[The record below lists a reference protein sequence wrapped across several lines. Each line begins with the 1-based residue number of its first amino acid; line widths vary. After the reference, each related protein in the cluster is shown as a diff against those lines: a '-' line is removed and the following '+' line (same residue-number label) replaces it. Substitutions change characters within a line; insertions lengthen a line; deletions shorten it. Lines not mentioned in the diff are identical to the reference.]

1 MSFMATPALVRLRAW
16 FADWVRWRTGSSG
29 TDPVRGLS
37 PSAAGL
43 LLCFSLS
50 VHAQEAAEP
59 PPPEQQ
65 DMYREAL
72 LSIAEGRRADAS
84 ETLKQLIEKDPL
96 HAGGWLE
103 MALLQ
108 CSLGNKAEAE
118 RLFTAIED
126 RFAPPPEIQKLIDE
140 SRAQRCDRWEARS
153 QYMLSAGRG
162 IDQNVNQGANN
173 AVYQPQPGSD
183 DLILLPEFLPQ
194 HDQYL
199 QFTGDYLRDLT
210 VNGSSV
216 FVQFQ
221 GRRYDRLHDYD
232 SATLFAGIE
241 SPWRFGKWTLR
252 TSATLGLMSLGG
264 HYYQRQASVQANI
277 GPPLPLPRSLQF
289 NVTAGFTHVDY
300 ITLTNFGG
308 NTMDLR
314 GQFSYRSGPHY
325 ASAGFGL
332 LTDHATAKRP
342 GGDRHGALASLLYRY
357 RWPNETMGE
366 VGYTRQAWRGQTSY
380 APGLIDQVRDQKT
393 NVLRA
398 SLSYPLSR
406 RQTLQVE
413 VRDVRNK
420 ENISIFQYNNRLL
433 QINWQW
439 MDL

>member
-1 MSFMATPALVRLRAW
+1 MNRYLWL
-16 FADWVRWRTGSSG
+16 GC
-29 TDPVRGLS
+29 
-37 PSAAGL
+37 L
-43 LLCFSLS
+43 LLSLCRGAL
-50 VHAQEAAEP
+50 AQEAADP

-65 DMYREAL
+65 DIYREAL

-84 ETLKQLIEKDPL
+84 ETLKRLIEKDPL

-103 MALLQ
+103 LALLQ
-108 CSLGNKAEAE
+108 CSLGNKDEAE
-118 RLFTAIED
+118 RLFTAIEQ
-126 RFAPPPEIQKLIDE
+126 RFSPPPEIQKLIDE
-140 SRAQRCDRWEARS
+140 SRARRCDRWEPRS
-153 QYMLSAGRG
+153 QSMLAAGRG
-162 IDQNVNQGANN
+162 IEQNVNQGANS

-199 QFTGDYLRDLT
+199 QFTGDYLRDVS
-210 VNGSSV
+210 VNGSSL

-221 GRRYDRLHDYD
+221 ARRYDRLHDYD
-232 SATLFAGIE
+232 STTLFAGME

-252 TSATLGLMSLGG
+252 TSATLGLMTLGG

-300 ITLTNFGG
+300 ITLANFRG

-314 GQFSYRSGPHY
+314 GQFSYRAGAHY

-332 LTDHATAKRP
+332 LNDHATADRP
-342 GGDRHGALASLLYRY
+342 GGDRHGSLLNLLYRH
-357 RWPNETMGE
+357 RWPNEVSGE
-366 VGYTRQAWRGQTSY
+366 LGFTRQTWRGQTAY
-380 APGLIDQVRDQKT
+380 APGLIDQARAQKT

-398 SLSYPLSR
+398 SFSYPLTR
-406 RQTLQVE
+406 NQTLQVE